1 MNKKRIVNPRSR
13 PRVIEG
19 LASICPRSGRLRC
32 DPIVGIDIGVI
43 FAREFAVRLANLF
56 CAGGALN
63 AQNLVIV
70 LFLHPEESGTANQ
83 ACQSCTEA

>member
-1 MNKKRIVNPRSR
+1 
-13 PRVIEG
+13 
-19 LASICPRSGRLRC
+19 
-32 DPIVGIDIGVI
+32 
-43 FAREFAVRLANLF
+43 LF